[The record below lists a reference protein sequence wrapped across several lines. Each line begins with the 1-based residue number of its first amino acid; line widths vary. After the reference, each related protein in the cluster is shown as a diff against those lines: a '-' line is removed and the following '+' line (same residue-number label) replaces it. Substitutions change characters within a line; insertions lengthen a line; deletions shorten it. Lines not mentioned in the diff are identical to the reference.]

1 MKRLT
6 ATAAGAPVSAHG
18 TPSAQRRVHGLPQ
31 NCRVMQEIP
40 EDRYTDLERIGR
52 GSFGEVFRGVDS
64 KTKAVVAVK
73 IIDLEQAEDEIDD
86 IQQEI
91 AVMAQCDSPYVT
103 RYFGSYVSGTRLW
116 IIMEYVGG
124 GSILDMMDSGA
135 LDEASIQTIMHEVLK
150 GLDYLHT
157 EGKIH
162 RDIKAAN
169 VLLSLNG
176 DVKLADFGVA
186 GQLTDTMSKC
196 QTFVGTPFWMAP
208 EVIRQDQYDSRADI
222 WSLGISALEMCN
234 GEPPYADEHPMRV
247 ILIIPTAAPPTLSGE
262 RWSAA
267 FCEFVSLCL
276 QMEPK
281 KRPSAKELLKHR
293 WIRAVRPPA
302 PPLPAAA
309 PAAAARPP
317 PPAAARPPAAA
328 PLAPDAPARCLAG
341 QGVRIRSSLSC
352 SARAPRSR
360 ARSPARR
367 RPRARSLRT
376 RCPPSS
382 TTTTDG
388 TLTPSRARGRRR
400 RRSAAAA
407 RWSRATRRRWRRRR
421 RRRRRRR
428 CRAARLAREPWRG
441 VEPPPPRER
450 RDRALGPPP
459 PRAPRAQ
466 GTPGAPRRPRHRPS
480 RARIACGEWLQARR
494 ALVRL

>member
-1 MKRLT
+1 
-6 ATAAGAPVSAHG
+6 
-18 TPSAQRRVHGLPQ
+18 
-31 NCRVMQEIP
+31 MQEIP

-302 PPLPAAA
+302 ARRRPPLP
-309 PAAAARPP
+309 PPPP
-317 PPAAARPPAAA
+317 PPAHPPARHRRLPRPPPAARA
-328 PLAPDAPARCLAG
+328 APTRPLAAAQAKASDSLVPLVQRKGAAQSGAKPGAPAPARTK
-341 QGVRIRSSLSC
+341 
-352 SARAPRSR
+352 
-360 ARSPARR
+360 PAYSMPAVLDDDDGWDFDTF
-367 RPRARSLRT
+367 PRAREGGAAKPAAAHAVVAATAAATAAAAAAAAAAAVSSGAT
-376 RCPPSS
+376 RA
-382 TTTTDG
+382 
-388 TLTPSRARGRRR
+388 RAAARGR
-400 RRSAAAA
+400 AAATA
-407 RWSRATRRRWRRRR
+407 RAEGPS
-421 RRRRRRR
+421 
-428 CRAARLAREPWRG
+428 AR
-441 VEPPPPRER
+441 
-450 RDRALGPPP
+450 PPP

-480 RARIACGEWLQARR
+480 RARLACGEWLQARR
-494 ALVRL
+494 ALVGL

>member
-1 MKRLT
+1 
-6 ATAAGAPVSAHG
+6 
-18 TPSAQRRVHGLPQ
+18 
-31 NCRVMQEIP
+31 MQEIP
-40 EDRYTDLERIGR
+40 EDRYTGLERIGR

-302 PPLPAAA
+302 
-309 PAAAARPP
+309 ARPP
-317 PPAAARPPAAA
+317 PPAHPPARHRRLLPAACAA
-328 PLAPDAPARCLAG
+328 PRPSRPDAPARCRAG
-341 QGVRIRSSLSC
+341 QGIRF
-352 SARAPRSR
+352 AR
-360 ARSPARR
+360 
-367 RPRARSLRT
+367 
-376 RCPPSS
+376 
-382 TTTTDG
+382 
-388 TLTPSRARGRRR
+388 PSRAAQGRRAVGCEARRAGARAHEACVLDARRPRRR
-400 RRSAAAA
+400 RR
-407 RWSRATRRRWRRRR
+407 
-421 RRRRRRR
+421 
-428 CRAARLAREPWRG
+428 
-441 VEPPPPRER
+441 
-450 RDRALGPPP
+450 LG
-459 PRAPRAQ
+459 
-466 GTPGAPRRPRHRPS
+466 
-480 RARIACGEWLQARR
+480 L
-494 ALVRL
+494 

>member
-1 MKRLT
+1 
-6 ATAAGAPVSAHG
+6 
-18 TPSAQRRVHGLPQ
+18 
-31 NCRVMQEIP
+31 MQEIP
-40 EDRYTDLERIGR
+40 EDRYTGLERIGR

-247 ILIIPTAAPPTLSGE
+247 ILIIPIRRAAHAERRALVRRLLRVRLALPPDGARE
-262 RWSAA
+262 AA
-267 FCEFVSLCL
+267 VG
-276 QMEPK
+276 
-281 KRPSAKELLKHR
+281 ADVLKHR

-302 PPLPAAA
+302 ARRRPPAARPARRRPAAA
-309 PAAAARPP
+309 HPPARHRRVRPP
-317 PPAAARPPAAA
+317 PPAA
-328 PLAPDAPARCLAG
+328 PLAP
-341 QGVRIRSSLSC
+341 
-352 SARAPRSR
+352 
-360 ARSPARR
+360 
-367 RPRARSLRT
+367 
-376 RCPPSS
+376 
-382 TTTTDG
+382 
-388 TLTPSRARGRRR
+388 
-400 RRSAAAA
+400 
-407 RWSRATRRRWRRRR
+407 
-421 RRRRRRR
+421 
-428 CRAARLAREPWRG
+428 
-441 VEPPPPRER
+441 
-450 RDRALGPPP
+450 
-459 PRAPRAQ
+459 
-466 GTPGAPRRPRHRPS
+466 
-480 RARIACGEWLQARR
+480 
-494 ALVRL
+494 